1 MGRYYQ
7 TNNHEGKFGFAVQD
21 SNDPEIFGMTEDQSV
36 IHYYMSSDKKDKVKK
51 VLDEQY
57 DILGINKKDRVY
69 VYDADKIDHV
79 LGISHDKNYHDYNK
93 AKDKEIP
100 VAFNDGRVMV
110 ANNKDIELA
119 EYRVLLGT
127 KIMYDLE
134 NDGYCSL
141 EAEC

>member
-57 DILGINKKDRVY
+57 DILGIDKKDRVY
-69 VYDADKIDHV
+69 VYDESKIDKV
-79 LGISHDKNYHDYNK
+79 MDAAYNK
-93 AKDKEIP
+93 NWHTYDKDKDEGC
-100 VAFNDGRVMV
+100 ATLFDGKAVYP
-110 ANNKDIELA
+110 NNKDVELA
-119 EYRVLLGT
+119 VYRVLLGT